1 MKNQMTL
8 KNTNTANKLKKM
20 ERILVVKSTALK
32 NNTKT
37 ESNLWPCLSI
47 H

>member
-1 MKNQMTL
+1 MKNQMNA
-8 KNTNTANKLKKM
+8 KNTNNIDKLKKM
-20 ERILVVKSTALK
+20 ERVTLVKSTSIK
-32 NNTKT
+32 TNSKT